1 MTEQTIR
8 FDDGAAYEQMMGIW
22 SGYAGGIFLDWVAPP
37 AGLRWIDVGCGN
49 GAFTELVA
57 ERCAPVEIQGIDPSE
72 GQLSFAR
79 TRPGARIAEFRLGD
93 AMALPF
99 PEDRF
104 DAAVMALVIVFVPD
118 PAKGLA
124 EMVRVVRPGGTIAAY
139 MWDMMGGGFPLEPML
154 VEIRA
159 MGLTPPRPPQMEIS
173 RMDALRELWTE
184 GGLEDVATREI
195 AVQRTYASFE
205 DFWRINANSPSL
217 SALIAGMSPGDI
229 DTLKIR
235 VRAHLSEDT
244 AGRILYGA
252 RAHAVKG
259 RVSG

>member
-1 MTEQTIR
+1 
-8 FDDGAAYEQMMGIW
+8 
-22 SGYAGGIFLDWVAPP
+22 
-37 AGLRWIDVGCGN
+37 
-49 GAFTELVA
+49 
-57 ERCAPVEIQGIDPSE
+57 VEVQRIDPSE

-99 PEDRF
+99 LDDRF

-139 MWDMMGGGFPLEPML
+139 MWDMMGGGFPLDPML

-173 RMDALRELWTE
+173 RMDALRELWIE
-184 GGLEDVATREI
+184 GGLEDVETREI

-205 DFWRINANSPSL
+205 DFWRVNASSPSL
-217 SALIAGMSPGDI
+217 SALIAGMAPGDI

-235 VRAHLSEDT
+235 VRAQLSEDT
-244 AGRILYGA
+244 TGRILYGA

-259 RVSG
+259 CVPG